1 MHLEL
6 KASGSGHSSFGPWLW
21 FRGSGFGVLL
31 SVLFM
36 GFGIQAFVSR
46 FGLWVYGKGEVI
58 RVCFASH
65 VFL

>member
-46 FGLWVYGKGEVI
+46 FGL
-58 RVCFASH
+58 
-65 VFL
+65 